1 MEPSLVAE
9 VSRLHCNASNVSLA
23 RSYGLEI
30 QTVAWED
37 TARSKNSCWG
47 PNISDL
53 TLNVNDHALPMI
65 RKPNFADV
73 TADVPMTA
81 FSVTAGNETPSG
93 DLKRVS
99 FRDYVAQTLGL
110 PGLILDRD
118 DVLLTSAQACV
129 LPCGESGETEFYPQ
143 LFSYQSRPDDPAV
156 LVVVASSQGTSA
168 HVITGVAEKLLFN
181 RGGQAAMFLAKRLSQ
196 DRRER
201 GVPEEGEMTSDE
213 LDRNALLLFQ
223 IPLKQKPPPPPPKYY
238 GTYYKKELGLE
249 SCMVGC
255 GPSDGWGAPS
265 AALSSCN
272 EKRGGNPPKGLE
284 YATLRASDKIYGAF
298 KGTRGFELT
307 RDERFPIRV
316 TFQMYTVTDDPV
328 LKESQVQDLA
338 ERIGKVYASGRETGS
353 LVTNTTA
360 RATEPR
366 PLASVMGAEGMP
378 LFRMGV

>member
-37 TARSKNSCWG
+37 TARSKNSCWR

-53 TLNVNDHALPMI
+53 TLNISDHVLPMI

-73 TADVPMTA
+73 TADVPTSA

-93 DLKRVS
+93 DLRRVS
-99 FRDYVAQTLGL
+99 FRDYVAETLRL
-110 PGLILDRD
+110 PGLILDRV

-129 LPCGESGETEFYPQ
+129 LPCGESGETEFCPQ

-168 HVITGVAEKLLFN
+168 HVITGAREKLLFN

-201 GVPEEGEMTSDE
+201 GVPEAGEMTSDE
-213 LDRNALLLFQ
+213 LDQNALLLFQ
-223 IPLKQKPPPPPPKYY
+223 IPLKQKRPPPRHY
-238 GTYYKKELGLE
+238 GLE
-249 SCMVGC
+249 CCMVGAA
-255 GPSDGWGAPS
+255 PDAPGAVLE
-265 AALSSCN
+265 ASSCY
-272 EKRGGNPPKGLE
+272 EKRGGAPRKGLE
-284 YATLRASDKIYGAF
+284 YATLRASDKTLGAF
-298 KGTRGFELT
+298 KGTRGFALT

-328 LKESQVQDLA
+328 LKEGQVQDLA
-338 ERIGKVYASGRETGS
+338 ERIGKVYASGIETGS
-353 LVTNTTA
+353 LVTNVTTG

-366 PLASVMGAEGMP
+366 PLTSVMGAEGMP